1 MMTLRK
7 WVVPAVML
15 WLLLL
20 TGMCAMTPERVYGRE
35 QAQENRVNNT
45 VDSDENN
52 KAENNSGENNNEE
65 NDNRENNNA
74 ENDNG
79 ENNNQAKDNPEED
92 ADDYLDAIVGKLNLT
107 EVDSFTEKKL
117 PERYQFSDMVHD
129 LIDDYGTSGTGK
141 GSQTEWLGHIGKYIL
156 DLFFYEMSVSKPLFV
171 EMILLAILFAVT
183 NRVSMTCS
191 KYVSNMSFLVVY
203 GAMMI
208 LLMQSFLL
216 VNEVLQEG
224 LNAVMEFLRVVVP
237 AYATTLML
245 SGNAASAG
253 IFYEMT
259 FALVLIIESAMKYV
273 LVPAIHIFVLLEFLD
288 HLFEEEKLSK
298 LAELIE
304 SGVGVALKLAFGSVI
319 GISTVQSLLTTAKDR
334 VSGNVV
340 LKSIS
345 MLPGIG
351 NTLGSTG
358 EIVLGCGIL
367 VKNSI
372 GIAAVLILLFLC
384 LMPIVK
390 IFAFTFLYRFVV
402 ALLQPVADKRIV
414 ECIQGVAR
422 GSTMYLKLMVDTML
436 LFMIVISMITA
447 STSFIF

>member
-1 MMTLRK
+1 
-7 WVVPAVML
+7 
-15 WLLLL
+15 
-20 TGMCAMTPERVYGRE
+20 MTPERVYGRE

>member
-1 MMTLRK
+1 MMAWRK
-7 WVVPAVML
+7 WIGCAIL
-15 WLLLL
+15 ASLLVFP
-20 TGMCAMTPERVYGRE
+20 GICMWAPERVEGKE
-35 QAQENRVNNT
+35 QIQQSATDKTVENGTNDEDNDKEEEQKQE
-45 VDSDENN
+45 EL
-52 KAENNSGENNNEE
+52 KAETDNYFNE
-65 NDNRENNNA
+65 
-74 ENDNG
+74 
-79 ENNNQAKDNPEED
+79 
-92 ADDYLDAIVGKLNLT
+92 IVEKLNLSR
-107 EVDSFTEKKL
+107 VDSFTEKEL
-117 PERYQFSDMVHD
+117 PERYQFSDMVND
-129 LIDDYGTSGTGK
+129 LINDYSASDGTQGDKSR
-141 GSQTEWLGHIGKYIL
+141 TEWLGHIGKYIL
-156 DLFFYEMSVSKPLFV
+156 DLFFYEMSSSKPLFV

-224 LNAVMEFLRVVVP
+224 LNAVMEFLQVVVP

-253 IFYEMT
+253 IFYELT

-304 SGVGVALKLAFGSVI
+304 TGVSVALKIAFGSVI

-334 VSGNVV
+334 ISGNMV

-358 EIVLGCGIL
+358 EILLGCGIL

-372 GIAAVLILLFLC
+372 GIAAVLVLLFLC

-390 IFAFTFLYRFVV
+390 IFSFTFLYRFVV

-422 GSTMYLKLMVDTML
+422 GSTMYLKVMVDTML

>member
-1 MMTLRK
+1 MMAWRK
-7 WVVPAVML
+7 WIGCAIL
-15 WLLLL
+15 TSLLVFP
-20 TGMCAMTPERVYGRE
+20 GICMWAPERVDGKE
-35 QAQENRVNNT
+35 QKQEELKVETDNYL
-45 VDSDENN
+45 
-52 KAENNSGENNNEE
+52 NE
-65 NDNRENNNA
+65 
-74 ENDNG
+74 
-79 ENNNQAKDNPEED
+79 
-92 ADDYLDAIVGKLNLT
+92 IVEKLNLSQ
-107 EVDSFTEKKL
+107 VDSFTEKEL
-117 PERYQFSDMVHD
+117 PERYQFSDMVND
-129 LIDDYGTSGTGK
+129 LINDYSANDETQGDKSR
-141 GSQTEWLGHIGKYIL
+141 TEWLGHIGKYIL
-156 DLFFYEMSVSKPLFV
+156 DLFFYEMSSSKPLFV

-224 LNAVMEFLRVVVP
+224 LNAVMEFLQVVVP

-253 IFYEMT
+253 IFYELT

-304 SGVGVALKLAFGSVI
+304 SGVSVALKIAFGSVI

-334 VSGNVV
+334 ISGNMV

-358 EIVLGCGIL
+358 EILLGCGIL

-372 GIAAVLILLFLC
+372 GIAAVLVLLFLC

-390 IFAFTFLYRFVV
+390 IFSFTFLYRFVV

-422 GSTMYLKLMVDTML
+422 GSTMYLKVMVDTML

>member
-1 MMTLRK
+1 MMIVRK
-7 WVVPAVML
+7 WMAGGL
-15 WLLLL
+15 LLCLLLL
-20 TGMCAMTPERVYGRE
+20 PGMVVLTPERAYGQE
-35 QAQENRVNNT
+35 QVHVQVQGQVHASSAQKAGEIAANENQENK
-45 VDSDENN
+45 DEEANLKEEADNYLN
-52 KAENNSGENNNEE
+52 K
-65 NDNRENNNA
+65 
-74 ENDNG
+74 
-79 ENNNQAKDNPEED
+79 
-92 ADDYLDAIVGKLNLT
+92 IVEQLNLSQ
-107 EVDSFTEKKL
+107 VDSFTEKEL
-117 PERYQFSDMVHD
+117 PERYQFSDMVND
-129 LIDDYGTSGTGK
+129 LIDDYGTSGTGDE
-141 GSQTEWLGHIGKYIL
+141 SRTEWLGHIGKYIL
-156 DLFFYEMSVSKPLFV
+156 DLFFYEMTSAKPLFV

-216 VNEVLQEG
+216 VNEVLQTG
-224 LNAVMEFLRVVVP
+224 LDAVMEFLEVVVP

-304 SGVGVALKLAFGSVI
+304 TGVGVALKIAFGSVI

-334 VSGNVV
+334 ISGNMV

-358 EIVLGCGIL
+358 EILLGCGIL

-390 IFAFTFLYRFVV
+390 IFSFTFLYRFVV